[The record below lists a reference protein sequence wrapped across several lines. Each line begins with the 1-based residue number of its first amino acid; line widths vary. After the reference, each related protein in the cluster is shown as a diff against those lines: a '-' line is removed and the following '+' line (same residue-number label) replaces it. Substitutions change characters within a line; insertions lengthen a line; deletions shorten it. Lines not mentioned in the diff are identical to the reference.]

1 MTDLIISIVIA
12 VLIVA
17 GVIYTR
23 KHFKRQSGCCGVGGE
38 YISRKKL
45 KNIVAKKVFV
55 VDGMTCEKCKA
66 RIERYLND
74 MSGVAATAHVK
85 KQEVTVSMAK
95 QYSDD
100 EITAVIEKAGFK
112 VLEIK

>member
-23 KHFKRQSGCCGVGGE
+23 NHFKRRSGCCGGGGE
-38 YISRKKL
+38 YISKKKL
-45 KNIVAKKVFV
+45 KNIVAKKLFV

-66 RIERYLND
+66 RIERYQWCCSHSKCKEKRSYCFN
-74 MSGVAATAHVK
+74 VK
-85 KQEVTVSMAK
+85 TV
-95 QYSDD
+95 
-100 EITAVIEKAGFK
+100 F
-112 VLEIK
+112 

>member
-12 VLIVA
+12 ALIVV
-17 GVIYTR
+17 GIIYTR
-23 KHFKRQSGCCGVGGE
+23 KHFKHKSGCCGGGSD
-38 YISRKKL
+38 YVSKKKL
-45 KNIVAKKVFV
+45 KNVVAKKIFI

-66 RIERYLND
+66 RVERYLND
-74 MSGVAATAHVK
+74 MSGVAATANVK
-85 KQEVTVSMAK
+85 KKEVTVSMEK

-100 EITAVIEKAGFK
+100 EITAVIEKAGYK

>member
-12 VLIVA
+12 VFIVV
-17 GVIYTR
+17 GIIYVR
-23 KHFKRQSGCCGVGGE
+23 KHFKRQSGCCGGGGE
-38 YISRKKL
+38 YISKKKL
-45 KNIVAKKVFV
+45 KNIAAKKVFV

-74 MSGVAATAHVK
+74 ISGVAATANVK
-85 KQEVTVSMAK
+85 KKEVTVSMAK
-95 QYSDD
+95 HYSDD
-100 EITAVIEKAGFK
+100 EITSVIEKAGFK